1 MEAAR
6 GTKSWRGSV
15 SMRPRSAF
23 LLPICQA
30 CDVGT
35 SLALV
40 EPHPTDAE
48 LELRTFRCPLCGSQE
63 TYETERRK

>member
-1 MEAAR
+1 
-6 GTKSWRGSV
+6 
-15 SMRPRSAF
+15 MRPARDPLRKPRHGVGRSAF

-40 EPHPTDAE
+40 EPHPTDPK
-48 LELRTFRCPLCGSQE
+48 LELRTFRCPLCGGQE
-63 TYETERRK
+63 VYETERKP